1 MNELERIRE
10 RVAEIRL
17 SLEAI
22 NSVNRSPL
30 PVRSLSEAL
39 KDWEVRP
46 ARLSEELRRQVQ
58 PYTGEIS
65 DQEP

>member
-1 MNELERIRE
+1 MNELERVKE
-10 RVAEIRL
+10 HAAKIRL
-17 SLEAI
+17 SLEAL
-22 NSVNRSPL
+22 NSVTRSPL
-30 PVRSLSEAL
+30 PVRSLSEAM

-65 DQEP
+65 NQEP